1 MFNQDQGFNPH
12 FLTIS
17 GNVFFKKKNARSF
30 FQGIFC
36 RQDFIW
42 GDSSE
47 AYEVIGDILLNY
59 RAVIPFLRNKSI
71 T

>member
-12 FLTIS
+12 ILTIS
-17 GNVFFKKKNARSF
+17 GNFLLKKKARTF

-47 AYEVIGDILLNY
+47 PYEVIGDVLLNY
-59 RAVIPFLRNKSI
+59 RAAIPFLRNKFI